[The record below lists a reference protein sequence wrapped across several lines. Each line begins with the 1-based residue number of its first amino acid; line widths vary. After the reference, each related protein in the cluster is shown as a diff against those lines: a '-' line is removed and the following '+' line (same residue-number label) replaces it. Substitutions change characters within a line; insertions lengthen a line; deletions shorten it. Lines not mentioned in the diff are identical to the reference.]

1 MAAKKAAAKASAKRK
16 QSTKQATGSVL
27 DRIIDAGLDEAALS
41 GWRNTTMD
49 AIASR
54 AGVDLGETLMLVPTK
69 AHFALRL
76 LDRADALTMLDVKE
90 VDGDDTPRDR
100 LFEIMMRRFDVL
112 NAHREG
118 YRAVIAGTMRDPSAA
133 PLALCRLRRSL
144 SMILAAAGISPD
156 GLIGLLRIKG
166 LAAVG
171 AYTLRAWVKDDS
183 VDLAKTMAALDRAL
197 AQAERL
203 AGFSLHRRR
212 EKPGDA
218 TI

>member
-16 QSTKQATGSVL
+16 TSAKKTTRSVV

-41 GWRNTTMD
+41 GWRNTSMD

-54 AGVDLGETLMLVPTK
+54 AGVDLGEALVLVPTK
-69 AHFALRL
+69 ADFALRL
-76 LDRADALTMLDVKE
+76 LDRADALTIADVKG
-90 VDGDDTPRDR
+90 VDGDDSPRDR

-112 NAHREG
+112 NTHREG
-118 YRAVIAGTMRDPSAA
+118 YRAVISGTMRDPSAA

-144 SMILAAAGISPD
+144 SMILAGAGISPD
-156 GLIGLLRIKG
+156 GLTGLLRIKG

-183 VDLAKTMAALDRAL
+183 ADLAKTMAALDRAL

-203 AGFSLHRRR
+203 AGFSPFRRR
-212 EKPGDA
+212 GKTSEAPV
-218 TI
+218 